1 MRKVDFTD
9 EFLEFIEQS
18 ENNVK
23 TKIEYILDVLINQN
37 VINSKIA
44 KKLTNTYL
52 YEIRIQVNNEYR
64 ILCFTV
70 DHENITQA
78 KHILFLNAF
87 LKKSTK
93 DYDKQIKKAIKIL
106 EQWKD
111 QN

>member
-9 EFLEFIEQS
+9 EVLAFMETADL
-18 ENNVK
+18 NVK
-23 TKIEYILDVLINQN
+23 NKIEYVLDVLITQT
-37 VINSKIA
+37 VINTKIA
-44 KKLTNTYL
+44 KKIINTDL

-64 ILCFTV
+64 ILCFTI

-93 DYDKQIKKAIKIL
+93 DYDKEINKAIKIL

-111 QN
+111 

>member
-9 EFLEFIEQS
+9 EVLEFM
-18 ENNVK
+18 ENAEPNVK
-23 TKIEYILDVLINQN
+23 NKIEYVLDVLITQT
-37 VINSKIA
+37 VINTKIA
-44 KKLTNTYL
+44 KKLMNTDL

-64 ILCFTV
+64 ILCFII

-93 DYDKQIKKAIKIL
+93 DYDKEIKKALKIL
-106 EQWKD
+106 NKWTD
-111 QN
+111 

>member
-1 MRKVDFTD
+1 MRNINFTD
-9 EFLEFIEQS
+9 EFFEFLNNA

-23 TKIEYILDVLINQN
+23 IKIDYVLEVLITQN

-44 KKLTNTYL
+44 KKLTNNIL

-64 ILCFTV
+64 ILCFCI

-78 KHILFLNAF
+78 KQILFISAF

-93 DYDKQIKKAIKIL
+93 DYDKEIKKTLKIL

-111 QN
+111 QK

>member
-9 EFLEFIEQS
+9 EVLAFMETADL
-18 ENNVK
+18 NVK
-23 TKIEYILDVLINQN
+23 NKIEYVLDVLITQT
-37 VINSKIA
+37 VINTKIA
-44 KKLTNTYL
+44 KKLINTDL

-64 ILCFTV
+64 ILCFTI

-93 DYDKQIKKAIKIL
+93 DYDKEINKAIKIL

-111 QN
+111 

>member
-9 EFLEFIEQS
+9 EVLEFI
-18 ENNVK
+18 NGADPNVK
-23 TKIEYILDVLINQN
+23 IKIDYILDVLINQS
-37 VINSKIA
+37 VINTKIA
-44 KKLTNTYL
+44 KKLVNTYL

-64 ILCFTV
+64 ILCFCIDT
-70 DHENITQA
+70 ENITQA
-78 KHILFLNAF
+78 KEILFINAF

-106 EQWKD
+106 EQWND